1 MKTVQYHQAQS
12 AYNLR
17 CKPIYQHSA
26 RLTCWNTVKGAI
38 IYNILYFTGCKITS
52 YRTALPCIAMNAN
65 RTFSIA
71 NKSCSLCLL
80 SKVNLKC
87 NVLVPPKMQTHT
99 HPILTLLYVNLME
112 MCLTCTNTLWSQG
125 LLHTEGKYLT
135 KVLHVYFGI
144 CKYCVEENT
153 LYIIQ
158 LYLL

>member
-26 RLTCWNTVKGAI
+26 RLTCWNTVRGAT

-52 YRTALPCIAMNAN
+52 YWAALPCIAMNAN
-65 RTFSIA
+65 S
-71 NKSCSLCLL
+71 SVCVL
-80 SKVNLKC
+80 SEVNLKC

-112 MCLTCTNTLWSQG
+112 MWVTRSNTPVTHFGHSFYTNVFYTEPTLAFSMR
-125 LLHTEGKYLT
+125 HCCM
-135 KVLHVYFGI
+135 I
-144 CKYCVEENT
+144 ENPV
-153 LYIIQ
+153 Q
-158 LYLL
+158 R

>member
-17 CKPIYQHSA
+17 CRPIYQHSA
-26 RLTCWNTVKGAI
+26 RLTCWNTVRGAT
-38 IYNILYFTGCKITS
+38 IYNILNFTGCKITS

-80 SKVNLKC
+80 SEVNLKC

-99 HPILTLLYVNLME
+99 QCV
-112 MCLTCTNTLWSQG
+112 
-125 LLHTEGKYLT
+125 LHTPFWHCCMLT
-135 KVLHVYFGI
+135 WWKCGWLAQTHQSLILDTVSTQMFSMQNQHWHFQCGI
-144 CKYCVEENT
+144 VVR
-153 LYIIQ
+153 
-158 LYLL
+158 

>member
-26 RLTCWNTVKGAI
+26 RLTCWNTVKGAT

-112 MCLTCTNTLWSQG
+112 MWVTRSNTPVTHFGHSFYTNVFYEEPTSAFSMR
-125 LLHTEGKYLT
+125 HCCM
-135 KVLHVYFGI
+135 I
-144 CKYCVEENT
+144 ENT
-153 LYIIQ
+153 VKH
-158 LYLL
+158 